1 MIRELSYQDS
11 KSFIAYFEEL
21 ENPSP
26 WSTDWV
32 DVEEKNATYIWFL
45 ELEDI
50 IEKPL
55 GFLSY
60 KILVLPNTLD
70 FVYIVKIYVLKTHR
84 GENPILI
91 DNERVS
97 KILFDEIDRK
107 DVNILTL
114 ESACEDLDIY
124 YKRLGFEYNV
134 DISSKFATIISTR
147 EEILYRR
154 RENPSNI
161 MSDTEKEIFGEN
173 KSLK

>member
-11 KSFIAYFEEL
+11 RSFIASFEKL

-26 WSTDWV
+26 LSTDWV

-45 ELEDI
+45 ELEDT

-60 KILVLPNTLD
+60 KILVLPNTLE

-84 GENPILI
+84 GEDPILI
-91 DNERVS
+91 NDERVS

-114 ESACEDLDIY
+114 ESACTNLDVY

-134 DISSKFATIISTR
+134 DISNEFLAVIGTR

-161 MSDTEKEIFGEN
+161 MSDTEKEIFGE
-173 KSLK
+173 K